1 MLYFPFF
8 GRSVLDDI
16 CLRANIFPVTYTP
29 LYSNPNITSCTD
41 DGADFELTGNGKL
54 IASGKNAREK
64 WHRKL

>member
-1 MLYFPFF
+1 MLYLPFF

-29 LYSNPNITSCTD
+29 LYSNSNITSCTD
-41 DGADFELTGNGKL
+41 GADFEVTGNGKL
-54 IASGKNAREK
+54 IASEKNAWEK